1 MLVDLDS
8 VFVDSGVVITLAC
21 AGAVDF
27 IDGGDD
33 WVVVVVVVVEVVVVV
48 VALSVVE

>member
-8 VFVDSGVVITLAC
+8 VIVDSGVVITLA
-21 AGAVDF
+21 GAVTF
-27 IDGGDD
+27 IDGGGD
-33 WVVVVVVVVEVVVVV
+33 WVVVVVVV